1 MAVTPQ
7 TVKCHHNQGTAF
19 VKETLGSLV
28 SQLWPKKRY
37 VFYLCSW
44 TNYDYAQQG
53 SDQFMN
59 WIGID
64 NQFNSIQ
71 FSMNWIGFELR
82 DFELELN
89 WNWKPELIGIDPF
102 NQFIFNSTPNFTR
115 LNIFLYA
122 IVWKL

>member
-1 MAVTPQ
+1 MIMPNRARI
-7 TVKCHHNQGTAF
+7 N
-19 VKETLGSLV
+19 
-28 SQLWPKKRY
+28 
-37 VFYLCSW
+37 SW
-44 TNYDYAQQG
+44 
-53 SDQFMN
+53 
-59 WIGID
+59 IELELII
-64 NQFNSIQ
+64 NSIQ

-122 IVWKL
+122 ILWKL